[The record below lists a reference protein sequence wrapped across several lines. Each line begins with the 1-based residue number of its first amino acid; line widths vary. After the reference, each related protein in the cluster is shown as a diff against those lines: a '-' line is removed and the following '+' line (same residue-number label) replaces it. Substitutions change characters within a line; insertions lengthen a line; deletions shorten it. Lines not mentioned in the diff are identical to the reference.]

1 MKYLGKYMK
10 NYYIENN
17 PGIYNAIQR
26 YFKTRK
32 KRKEEEEYYKIFPDK
47 NLINKSGEI
56 LVYIVFGAINE
67 EGKKLLKKKD
77 FYETIGY
84 KYKMYSTL
92 NNVKLCGLLTRG
104 EIKDYI

>member
-1 MKYLGKYMK
+1 MK

-17 PGIYNAIQR
+17 AGIYNAIQR

-32 KRKEEEEYYKIFPDK
+32 KRKEEDEYYKIFPDK
-47 NLINKSGEI
+47 NYLDTSGKV
-56 LVYIVFGAINE
+56 LVYTVFGAINE
-67 EGKKLLKKKD
+67 EGKKLLKKKN

-84 KYKMYSTL
+84 KYKMYSTF
-92 NNVKLCGLLTRG
+92 NNVKLCGLLTIG